1 MNDSRLP
8 LTYVFLVALSL
19 CADAA
24 GPRSADKKQ
33 AYCLRLR
40 AGPTEFPFACFC
52 RQRLRLRGGGGPG
65 NGKLDGKRRNMY
77 GTERSWKGPKPWVK
91 NEQPR
96 TIDIHKAKLDK
107 RAAKRAHTSRENVL
121 KKRMTE
127 RARHSRRD
135 FRREQ
140 FGGDQVFAVHAD
152 LPRAHLPRVLLTGI
166 LRVGAGGRYTEDWRG
181 QWSPSVAGPHSPHGS
196 SLPERFPFS
205 LFTRCPA
212 LPRRSK
218 VKLLCEVRAG

>member
-166 LRVGAGGRYTEDWRG
+166 LRVRRG
-181 QWSPSVAGPHSPHGS
+181 
-196 SLPERFPFS
+196 
-205 LFTRCPA
+205 
-212 LPRRSK
+212 
-218 VKLLCEVRAG
+218 